1 METLTQVMNI
11 IAPFAIVIITAFGVV
26 VWSVIT
32 EMRKEMKA
40 IAEVAYTA
48 KAKSEISEERRKA
61 VEHKLDDLVIINRE
75 LINEIKTMRNEINEI
90 SKAQAVA
97 DAKRPSP
104 RRANG

>member
-11 IAPFAIVIITAFGVV
+11 IAPFVIVIITAFGVV